1 MRKDKG
7 LLVAGM
13 DADAAT
19 EQRPDANS
27 MCAGQYSRPGVFR
40 LHVNRAKQIPISFD

>member
-27 MCAGQYSRPGVFR
+27 MCAGNTRDPAS
-40 LHVNRAKQIPISFD
+40 SDST